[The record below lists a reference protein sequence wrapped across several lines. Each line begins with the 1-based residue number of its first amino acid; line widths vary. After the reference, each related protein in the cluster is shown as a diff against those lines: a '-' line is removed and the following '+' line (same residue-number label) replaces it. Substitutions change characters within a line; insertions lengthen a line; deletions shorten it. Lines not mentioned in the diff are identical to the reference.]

1 MSTATTAFQRRSKRP
16 STSYRVGK
24 RVFDVTA
31 CLLAAPIVLPLV
43 LLCTIAVRL
52 DSPGP
57 VFFSQR
63 RTGRHNQRF
72 AMWKFR
78 TMCKDAEAMKAS
90 LQHLNILPPPDF
102 KVPNDPRIT
111 RVGRFLRAT
120 SLDELPQPWNVLV
133 GDMSL
138 VGPRPTSFGSET
150 WDLWHTARLEV
161 RPGLTGLWQVTGRGV
176 MTFDERLRLDIAY
189 LRSMSFRN
197 DLRILF
203 RTVTVVLN
211 RSGV

>member
-1 MSTATTAFQRRSKRP
+1 MTMRMESRRRVWMPSARYLRAKRAFDI
-16 STSYRVGK
+16 TV
-24 RVFDVTA
+24 
-31 CLLAAPIVLPLV
+31 CLLAAPVVVPL
-43 LLCTIAVRL
+43 LLVCALAVRL
-52 DSPGP
+52 DSEGP
-57 VFFSQR
+57 VFFSQK
-63 RTGRHNQRF
+63 RTGRHNRRF

-90 LQHLNILPPPDF
+90 LQHLNILPAPDF

-111 RVGRFLRAT
+111 RVGRFLRKS
-120 SLDELPQPWNVLV
+120 SLDELPQLWNVLR

-189 LRSMSFRN
+189 LRSMSFAT
-197 DLRILF
+197 DLRIIL
-203 RTVTVVLN
+203 RTVGVVFA
-211 RSGV
+211 RSGE

>member
-1 MSTATTAFQRRSKRP
+1 MVLRMETRRRVRVPSARYLRAKRAFDI
-16 STSYRVGK
+16 TV
-24 RVFDVTA
+24 
-31 CLLAAPIVLPLV
+31 CLLAAPVVVPLLLVCVL
-43 LLCTIAVRL
+43 AVRL
-52 DSPGP
+52 DSEGP
-57 VFFSQR
+57 VFFSQK

-72 AMWKFR
+72 SMWKFR

-90 LQHLNILPPPDF
+90 LQHLNILPAPDF

-111 RVGRFLRAT
+111 RVGRFLRKS
-120 SLDELPQPWNVLV
+120 SLDELPQLWNVLR

-189 LRSMSFRN
+189 LRSMSFGT
-197 DLRILF
+197 DLRIIL
-203 RTVTVVLN
+203 RTVGVVFA
-211 RSGV
+211 RSGE

>member
-1 MSTATTAFQRRSKRP
+1 MVLHLETRRRVRVPSARYLRAKRAFDI
-16 STSYRVGK
+16 TV
-24 RVFDVTA
+24 
-31 CLLAAPIVLPLV
+31 CLLAAPVVVPLL
-43 LLCTIAVRL
+43 LLCVLAVRL
-52 DSPGP
+52 DSEGP
-57 VFFSQR
+57 VFFSQK

-72 AMWKFR
+72 SMWKFR

-90 LQHLNILPPPDF
+90 LQHLNILPAPDF

-111 RVGRFLRAT
+111 RVGRFLRKS
-120 SLDELPQPWNVLV
+120 SLDELPQLWNVLR

-189 LRSMSFRN
+189 LRSMSFGT
-197 DLRILF
+197 DLRIIL
-203 RTVTVVLN
+203 RTVGVVFA
-211 RSGV
+211 RSGE